1 MEIKLIE
8 STNTS
13 NLNEDIIR
21 DSFNIRE
28 NWSLKES
35 FNKKSSIK
43 KNLYDIKKDNI
54 SKESSF

>member
-54 SKESSF
+54 HIGV